1 MFFGLS
7 GILKHCF
14 LNVVFLNHLFLMHV
28 VFWVSPLLWIAFEAL
43 LIYLFILLPIEYD
56 TWNVTFACSSQAMH
70 LFFLLLEDFGWE
82 SWFSPKSNICSTLS
96 LEVMFPRHVAKCTKV
111 KVLWR
116 RLQHSAKNIRWTNC
130 CSKKDIYILVVWAV
144 LTGPCSLFIP
154 WMSDEL
160 CGKYPESPSELVE
173 CWPTYIKSVK
183 TGGLGVLMTFSL
195 WSHKVAL
202 YQVVNIFGKQLFFK
216 TSYSTLTS
224 QIHDLCAFPHFAMCA
239 R

>member
-130 CSKKDIYILVVWAV
+130 CSKKDIYIFLWYEQCWQVPVH
-144 LTGPCSLFIP
+144 CSFPECLMNFAANIP
-154 WMSDEL
+154 NHLRNWLNVD
-160 CGKYPESPSELVE
+160 P
-173 CWPTYIKSVK
+173 
-183 TGGLGVLMTFSL
+183 
-195 WSHKVAL
+195 
-202 YQVVNIFGKQLFFK
+202 
-216 TSYSTLTS
+216 LTS
-224 QIHDLCAFPHFAMCA
+224 RVLKLEVLVFLWLSAYGLARWLCI
-239 R
+239 RW